1 MKKTILFSL
10 LATMLGFGQAQ
21 AQTVLLDFETDPFD
35 ILQDFGTA
43 EWRDAG
49 GNGGGGYLSIT
60 DAVNGQ
66 SGAIQVAPLFE
77 GPLNGGFKITAD
89 LRVGG
94 GTDRPADGFSFNFVR
109 PDDPLIDT
117 GTGYAASPAG
127 EANLPEEGS
136 TTGFGIGFDEWQSGD
151 ADPDATEDDCGSTEF
166 DCIGISVRIDGELI
180 KQVPFPTLN
189 GELDDDTSLQTGSE
203 IGLFIE
209 DIEDDPDL
217 LGWAPF
223 EIEMSADNNL
233 RIAYKGR
240 EVLNE
245 VVDYERHEG
254 TFIFGGRTG
263 GANAAHHIDNLQV
276 AIIDGPVGVAGD
288 FNDNGERDPGDLD
301 LLAAAAADDASF
313 DLTGDGAVDA
323 ADRKEWVEVLTNTYF
338 GDSNFDGEFSS
349 SDFVTVFGAAKYET
363 GQPATWSE
371 GDWNG
376 DGQFN
381 STDFVAAFSGGGYEL
396 GARDGGLS
404 VVPEPSSLGL
414 IMFGLL
420 GMLGV
425 RRRR

>member
-1 MKKTILFSL
+1 M
-10 LATMLGFGQAQ
+10 
-21 AQTVLLDFETDPFD
+21 
-35 ILQDFGTA
+35 
-43 EWRDAG
+43 
-49 GNGGGGYLSIT
+49 
-60 DAVNGQ
+60 
-66 SGAIQVAPLFE
+66 
-77 GPLNGGFKITAD
+77 
-89 LRVGG
+89 
-94 GTDRPADGFSFNFVR
+94 
-109 PDDPLIDT
+109 
-117 GTGYAASPAG
+117 
-127 EANLPEEGS
+127 
-136 TTGFGIGFDEWQSGD
+136 
-151 ADPDATEDDCGSTEF
+151 
-166 DCIGISVRIDGELI
+166 
-180 KQVPFPTLN
+180 
-189 GELDDDTSLQTGSE
+189 
-203 IGLFIE
+203 
-209 DIEDDPDL
+209 
-217 LGWAPF
+217 
-223 EIEMSADNNL
+223 
-233 RIAYKGR
+233 
-240 EVLNE
+240 LNE

-263 GANAAHHIDNLQV
+263 GANAAHHIDNLSV
-276 AIIDGPVGVAGD
+276 TIGGVVEPGVAGD
-288 FNDNGERDPGDLD
+288 FNNNGERDPGDLD
-301 LLAAAAADDASF
+301 LLAAAAADDAAF